1 MVTHEMRALCGTP
14 NHTGQSVVLVRG
26 PAPLNGMV
34 FSFEDDEQD
43 IQVDGE
49 AQEKKEEEEAKE
61 EKQERKQEEE
71 EEDEQDIMK
80 VLGNLV
86 VALFI
91 KYWIYVCGGMFF
103 FVSFEGKIVMYKI
116 IYMVLFLFCVALYQV
131 HYEWWRRILK
141 YFWMSVV
148 IYTMLVL
155 IFIYTYQF
163 ENFPGLWQNMTGLKK
178 EK

>member
-1 MVTHEMRALCGTP
+1 MSLPLFSNICKW
-14 NHTGQSVVLVRG
+14 NHLSS
-26 PAPLNGMV
+26 LNKAGV
-34 FSFEDDEQD
+34 
-43 IQVDGE
+43 
-49 AQEKKEEEEAKE
+49 
-61 EKQERKQEEE
+61 
-71 EEDEQDIMK
+71 
-80 VLGNLV
+80 
-86 VALFI
+86 
-91 KYWIYVCGGMFF
+91 
-103 FVSFEGKIVMYKI
+103 FVSFP
-116 IYMVLFLFCVALYQV
+116 LTAFFFLFVVQV

>member
-1 MVTHEMRALCGTP
+1 MNLTLLSDMCEW
-14 NHTGQSVVLVRG
+14 NHLFL
-26 PAPLNGMV
+26 LNGAGIFV
-34 FSFEDDEQD
+34 RFPLTCFF
-43 IQVDGE
+43 
-49 AQEKKEEEEAKE
+49 
-61 EKQERKQEEE
+61 
-71 EEDEQDIMK
+71 
-80 VLGNLV
+80 LV
-86 VALFI
+86 
-91 KYWIYVCGGMFF
+91 CC
-103 FVSFEGKIVMYKI
+103 SPSDS
-116 IYMVLFLFCVALYQV
+116 QV